1 MASSSPPPRARTL
14 GCGLGLWLL
23 AGPALGLT
31 LELTGCGSERPLV
44 PATEQRSA
52 PPPGPCTA
60 GPARARPL
68 PRADAA
74 PPLESLLSQPWLTSL
89 GELFP
94 LATGVTPDGEAWL
107 LGRIGVLRRLH
118 RTARLWQP
126 VELGTDEDLIA
137 FSRTA
142 DEAFVLGRAG
152 GLWRWRGARRWQ
164 PVELRALDGA
174 ALDLGERAPRALWA
188 GNPAHI
194 WIAGDAGLLLLCA
207 LLSESPIA
215 LCRAQAERS
224 AQEAELRPLDLLHI
238 RGETE
243 TAVTVTGRHRTSGA
257 LQDVCVGR

>member
-1 MASSSPPPRARTL
+1 MASPSSNARARARWY
-14 GCGLGLWLL
+14 GLGPWLL
-23 AGPALGLT
+23 AGPALGLG
-31 LELTGCGSERPLV
+31 LTGCGSERPLV
-44 PATEQRSA
+44 PATEHRSA
-52 PPPGPCTA
+52 PPPPGPCTA
-60 GPARARPL
+60 EPARARP
-68 PRADAA
+68 RFDAA
-74 PPLESLLSQPWLTSL
+74 RPLESLLAQPWLPSL
-89 GELFP
+89 RELFP

-118 RTARLWQP
+118 RPARLWQP
-126 VELGTDEDLIA
+126 VELGTDEDLVA

-152 GLWRWRGARRWQ
+152 GLWRWRGERRWQ

-188 GNPAHI
+188 RNPAHV

-224 AQEAELRPLDLLHI
+224 APETDLRPLDLLHI

-257 LQDVCVGR
+257 LQDVCVGN

>member
-1 MASSSPPPRARTL
+1 MSSSSPFPRVRTR
-14 GCGLGLWLL
+14 GRGLGLWLL
-23 AGPALGLT
+23 AGPALGLA
-31 LELTGCGSERPLV
+31 LALTDCGSERPLV

-52 PPPGPCTA
+52 PPPPGPCTA

-68 PRADAA
+68 PRPDAA
-74 PPLESLLSQPWLTSL
+74 PPLESLLSQPWLPSL
-89 GELFP
+89 RELFP
-94 LATGVTPDGEAWL
+94 LANGVTPDGQAWL

-126 VELGTDEDLIA
+126 VELGTDEDLVA

-142 DEAFVLGRAG
+142 DEAFVLGSAG
-152 GLWRWRGARRWQ
+152 GLWRWRGERRWQ

-215 LCRAQAERS
+215 LCRAQ
-224 AQEAELRPLDLLHI
+224 EAELRPLDLLHI

-257 LQDVCVGR
+257 LQDVCIGH